1 MVEIT
6 EKFTIGNELGFHARP
21 AALFVKTA
29 NLFQSEILVKKGAEE
44 VDGKSIINL
53 LTLAAAK
60 GDKIIVTARGK
71 DAAEAIE
78 NLTKILID
86 TFKK

>member
-1 MVEIT
+1 MVEIS
-6 EKFTIGNELGFHARP
+6 EEFIVGNELGFHARP

-29 NLFQSEILVKKGAEE
+29 NSFQAEILVKKGKEE

-60 GDKIIVTARGK
+60 GDKITITAKGSDSVTAIK
-71 DAAEAIE
+71 T
-78 NLTKILID
+78 LKKVLID
-86 TFKK
+86 TFK

>member
-1 MVEIT
+1 MVKIT

-29 NLFQSEILVKKGAEE
+29 NSFQSEILVKKGAEE
-44 VDGKSIINL
+44 VNGKSIINL

-60 GDKIIVTARGK
+60 GDKILVTACGE
-71 DAAEAIE
+71 DAAEAIK
-78 NLTKILID
+78 NLRKILID
-86 TFKK
+86 IFKK

>member
-1 MVEIT
+1 MVKIT

-29 NLFQSEILVKKGAEE
+29 NSFQSEILVKKGKEE

-60 GDKIIVTARGK
+60 GEKITITVEGNDST
-71 DAAEAIE
+71 EAIE
-78 NLTKILID
+78 SLKKVLID

>member
-1 MVEIT
+1 MVKIT
-6 EKFTIGNELGFHARP
+6 EEFTIGNELGFHARP

-29 NLFQSEILVKKGAEE
+29 NSFQSEILVKKGKEE

-60 GDKIIVTARGK
+60 GEKITVTAEGK
-71 DAAEAIE
+71 DSAEAIK
-78 NLTKILID
+78 NLKKILVD

>member
-1 MVEIT
+1 VVKIS

-29 NLFQSEILVKKGAEE
+29 NSFRSEILVKKGAEE

-60 GDKIIVTARGK
+60 GDKIIVTAKGE
-71 DAAEAIE
+71 DAAEAIK
-78 NLTKILID
+78 NLRKILIAM
-86 TFKK
+86 FRK

>member
-1 MVEIT
+1 MVRIT

-29 NLFQSEILVKKGAEE
+29 NSFRSEILVKKGAEE

-60 GDKIIVTARGK
+60 GDKIIVTARGE
-71 DAAEAIE
+71 DAAEAIK
-78 NLTKILID
+78 NLRKILID
-86 TFKK
+86 IFKK

>member
-1 MVEIT
+1 VGKIT
-6 EKFTIGNELGFHARP
+6 KEFIIQNELGFHARP

-29 NLFQSEILVKKGAEE
+29 NSFQSKILVKKGKEE

-60 GDKIIVTARGK
+60 GEKITVTAKGK
-71 DAAEAIE
+71 DADAAIGD
-78 NLTKILID
+78 LKKILSEI
-86 TFKK
+86 FKG

>member
-1 MVEIT
+1 MVKIS

-29 NLFQSEILVKKGAEE
+29 NSFRSEILVKKGAEE

-60 GDKIIVTARGK
+60 GDKIIVTAKGE
-71 DAAEAIE
+71 DAAEAIK
-78 NLTKILID
+78 NLRKILIAM
-86 TFKK
+86 FRK

>member
-1 MVEIT
+1 MVKIT
-6 EKFTIGNELGFHARP
+6 EEFTIGNELGFHARP

-29 NLFQSEILVKKGAEE
+29 NSFQSEILVKKGKEE

-53 LTLAAAK
+53 LTLAAVK
-60 GDKIIVTARGK
+60 GEKITITVEGNDST
-71 DAAEAIE
+71 DAIE
-78 NLTKILID
+78 SLKKVLID